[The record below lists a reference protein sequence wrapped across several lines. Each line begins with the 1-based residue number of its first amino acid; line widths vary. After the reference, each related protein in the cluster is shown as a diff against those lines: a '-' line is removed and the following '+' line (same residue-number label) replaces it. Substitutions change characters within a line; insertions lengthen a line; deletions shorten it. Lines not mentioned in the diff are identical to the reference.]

1 MNNEKTP
8 GLGELLRA
16 PGEVM
21 GFADGRARYWRLAA
35 FLALVTA
42 VGCALFGFAVG
53 SFVDLKV
60 AALDAAKMVGIAAF
74 SFVLCFPTLYVFA
87 TISGSKLSAARL
99 AVLGLVCTATLG
111 SLLAALSPILWLFS
125 VSTEKVAFI
134 VVLSCFLAALSLAFV
149 VCPITAA
156 AEKKIV
162 ANKAGLHLWLVV
174 FAVVALQTVTLVR
187 PLLAPIGTPRMPE
200 GKCFFLMHFGES
212 VGIGT
217 VSTCC
222 APS

>member
-21 GFADGRARYWRLAA
+21 GFADGKAHYWRLAV
-35 FLALVTA
+35 FLVLVTV

-60 AALDAAKMVGIAAF
+60 AALDAAKMVGIAVF

-87 TISGSKLSAARL
+87 TISGSKLSASRL

-111 SLLAALSPILWLFS
+111 SLLAALAPILWLFS

-187 PLLAPIGTPRMPE
+187 PMLAPIGTPRTPE
-200 GKCFFLMHFGES
+200 GKCFFLMHFGDS

-217 VSTCC
+217 VS
-222 APS
+222 AGR

>member
-21 GFADGRARYWRLAA
+21 GFADGRAHYWRLAV
-35 FLALVTA
+35 FLALVSA
-42 VGCALFGFAVG
+42 VGCALFGFAIG

-74 SFVLCFPTLYVFA
+74 SFALCFPTLYVFA
-87 TISGSKLSAARL
+87 TISGSKLSATRL
-99 AVLGLVCTATLG
+99 AVIGLICTATLG

-125 VSTEKVAFI
+125 VSTENVAFI

-187 PLLAPIGTPRMPE
+187 PMLAPIGTPRTPE
-200 GKCFFLMHFGES
+200 SKCFFLMHFGDS
-212 VGIGT
+212 VGLSGR
-217 VSTCC
+217 
-222 APS
+222 

>member
-16 PGEVM
+16 PGDIM
-21 GFADGRARYWRLAA
+21 GFADGKARCWRLAA
-35 FLALVTA
+35 FLALVTV

-60 AALDAAKMVGIAAF
+60 AALDAAKMVGVAAF

-99 AVLGLVCTATLG
+99 AVIGLVCTATLG

-125 VSTEKVAFI
+125 VSTENVAFI

-187 PLLAPIGTPRMPE
+187 PMLAPIGTPRTPE

-217 VSTCC
+217 V
-222 APS
+222 

>member
-21 GFADGRARYWRLAA
+21 GFADGRAHYWRLAV
-35 FLALVTA
+35 FLALVSA
-42 VGCALFGFAVG
+42 VGCALFGFAIG

-99 AVLGLVCTATLG
+99 AVIGLVCTATLG

-125 VSTEKVAFI
+125 VSTENVAFI

-187 PLLAPIGTPRMPE
+187 PMLAPIGTPRTPE
-200 GKCFFLMHFGES
+200 GKCFFLMHFGDS
-212 VGIGT
+212 VGL
-217 VSTCC
+217 SRR
-222 APS
+222 

>member
-16 PGEVM
+16 PSEVM
-21 GFADGRARYWRLAA
+21 GFADGKAQYWRLAA
-35 FLALVTA
+35 FLSFVTV

-60 AALDAAKMVGIAAF
+60 AALDAAKMVGIAVF

-87 TISGSKLSAARL
+87 TISGSKLSASRL

-111 SLLAALSPILWLFS
+111 SLLAALAPILWLFS

-134 VVLSCFLAALSLAFV
+134 VVLSCFLAALSLVFV
-149 VCPITAA
+149 ARPVAAA
-156 AEKKIV
+156 AEKGIV
-162 ANKAGLHLWLVV
+162 VNKAGLHLWLVV

-187 PLLAPIGTPRMPE
+187 PMLAPIGSQCWPC
-200 GKCFFLMHFGES
+200 GKCFFIEHFIS
-212 VGIGT
+212 AVM
-217 VSTCC
+217 
-222 APS
+222 

>member
-1 MNNEKTP
+1 MSNETTP

-16 PGEVM
+16 PGDVM
-21 GFADGRARYWRLAA
+21 GFADGQARCGRIAA

-111 SLLAALSPILWLFS
+111 SLLAALAPILWLFS
-125 VSTEKVAFI
+125 VSTENVAFI
-134 VVLSCFLAALSLAFV
+134 VVLSCLLAALSLVFV
-149 VCPITAA
+149 VRPVTAA
-156 AEKKIV
+156 AEKGIV
-162 ANKAGLHLWLVV
+162 ANRAGLNMWLVV

-187 PLLAPIGTPRMPE
+187 PMLAPIGTPRTPE
-200 GKCFFLMHFGES
+200 GKCFFLMHFGDS
-212 VGIGT
+212 VGLKAA
-217 VSTCC
+217 S
-222 APS
+222 AR

>member
-21 GFADGRARYWRLAA
+21 GFADGKVRCWRLAA

-74 SFVLCFPTLYVFA
+74 SFALCFPTLYVFA

-134 VVLSCFLAALSLAFV
+134 VVLSCFLAALSLVFV
-149 VCPITAA
+149 MSPINAA
-156 AEKKIV
+156 AEKEVV
-162 ANKAGLHLWLVV
+162 ANRAGLHLWLIV
-174 FAVVALQTVTLVR
+174 FAIVAFQTVTLVR
-187 PLLAPIGTPRMPE
+187 PMLAPIGTSRTPE

-212 VGIGT
+212 VGLT
-217 VSTCC
+217 
-222 APS
+222 AK

>member
-21 GFADGRARYWRLAA
+21 GFADGRAHYWRLAV
-35 FLALVTA
+35 FLALVTV
-42 VGCALFGFAVG
+42 VGCALFGFAIG

-60 AALDAAKMVGIAAF
+60 AALDAAKMVGIAVF

-99 AVLGLVCTATLG
+99 AVIGLVCTATLG

-125 VSTEKVAFI
+125 VSTENVAFI

-156 AEKKIV
+156 VEKGIV

-187 PLLAPIGTPRMPE
+187 PMLAPIGTPRTPE
-200 GKCFFLMHFGES
+200 GKCFFLMHFGEAAGLS
-212 VGIGT
+212 RR
-217 VSTCC
+217 
-222 APS
+222 

>member
-21 GFADGRARYWRLAA
+21 GFADGKARYWRLAA
-35 FLALVTA
+35 FLALVTV

-53 SFVDLKV
+53 SFVDMKV

-99 AVLGLVCTATLG
+99 AVIGLVCTATLG

-125 VSTEKVAFI
+125 VSTENVAFI

-187 PLLAPIGTPRMPE
+187 PMLAPIGTPRTPE

-212 VGIGT
+212 AGL
-217 VSTCC
+217 SRR
-222 APS
+222 

>member
-21 GFADGRARYWRLAA
+21 GFADGRAHYWRLAV
-35 FLALVTA
+35 FLALVSA
-42 VGCALFGFAVG
+42 VGCALFGFAIG

-134 VVLSCFLAALSLAFV
+134 VVLSCFLAGLSLAFV

-162 ANKAGLHLWLVV
+162 VNKAGLHLWLVV

-187 PLLAPIGTPRMPE
+187 PMLAPIGTPRTPE

-212 VGIGT
+212 IADEFR
-217 VSTCC
+217 SS
-222 APS
+222 AR

>member
-1 MNNEKTP
+1 MNNEKIP

-16 PGEVM
+16 PSDFM
-21 GFADGRARYWRLAA
+21 GFADGKARCWRLAA

-60 AALDAAKMVGIAAF
+60 AAFDAAKMVGIVAF
-74 SFVLCFPTLYVFA
+74 SFALCFPTLYVFA

-125 VSTEKVAFI
+125 VSTENVAFI
-134 VVLSCFLAALSLAFV
+134 VVLSCFLAALSLVFV
-149 VCPITAA
+149 MSPINAA
-156 AEKKIV
+156 AEKEVV
-162 ANKAGLHLWLVV
+162 ANRAGLHLWLIV
-174 FAVVALQTVTLVR
+174 FAIVALQTVTLVR
-187 PLLAPIGTPRMPE
+187 PMLAPIGTPRTPE
-200 GKCFFLMHFGES
+200 GRCFFLMHFGES
-212 VGIGT
+212 VGLT
-217 VSTCC
+217 
-222 APS
+222 AK

>member
-21 GFADGRARYWRLAA
+21 GFADGKARYWRLAA
-35 FLALVTA
+35 FLLLVTV

-60 AALDAAKMVGIAAF
+60 AALDAAKMVGIAVF

-99 AVLGLVCTATLG
+99 AVIGLVCTATLG

-125 VSTEKVAFI
+125 VSTENVAFI

-187 PLLAPIGTPRMPE
+187 PMLAPIGTPRTPE
-200 GKCFFLMHFGES
+200 GKCFFLMHFGDS
-212 VGIGT
+212 VGLKAA
-217 VSTCC
+217 S
-222 APS
+222 AR

>member
-21 GFADGRARYWRLAA
+21 GFADGKARYWRLAA
-35 FLALVTA
+35 FLALVSA
-42 VGCALFGFAVG
+42 VGCALFGFAIG

-99 AVLGLVCTATLG
+99 AVIGLVCTATLG

-125 VSTEKVAFI
+125 VSTENVAFI

-187 PLLAPIGTPRMPE
+187 PMPAPIGTPRTPE
-200 GKCFFLMHFGES
+200 GKCFFLMHFGDS
-212 VGIGT
+212 VGLSGR
-217 VSTCC
+217 
-222 APS
+222 

>member
-21 GFADGRARYWRLAA
+21 GFADGKARYWRLAA
-35 FLALVTA
+35 FLALVTV
-42 VGCALFGFAVG
+42 VGCALFGFAIG

-99 AVLGLVCTATLG
+99 AVIGLVCTATLG

-125 VSTEKVAFI
+125 VSTENVAFI

-156 AEKKIV
+156 VEKGIV

-187 PLLAPIGTPRMPE
+187 PMLAPIGTPRTPE
-200 GKCFFLMHFGES
+200 GKCFFLMHFGDS
-212 VGIGT
+212 VGLKAA
-217 VSTCC
+217 S
-222 APS
+222 AR

>member
-8 GLGELLRA
+8 RLGELLRA

-21 GFADGRARYWRLAA
+21 GFADGKARYWRLAA
-35 FLALVTA
+35 FLALVSA
-42 VGCALFGFAVG
+42 VGCALFGFAIG

-125 VSTEKVAFI
+125 VSTENVAFI

-187 PLLAPIGTPRMPE
+187 PMLAPIGTPRKPE
-200 GKCFFLMHFGES
+200 GKCFFLMHFGEA
-212 VGIGT
+212 VGHNAA
-217 VSTCC
+217 S
-222 APS
+222 AR

>member
-21 GFADGRARYWRLAA
+21 GFADGKARYWRFAA
-35 FLALVTA
+35 FLALVTV
-42 VGCALFGFAVG
+42 VGCALFGFAIG
-53 SFVDLKV
+53 SFVDMKV

-87 TISGSKLSAARL
+87 TISGSKLSASRL

-111 SLLAALSPILWLFS
+111 SLLAALAPILWLFS
-125 VSTEKVAFI
+125 VSTENVAFI

-187 PLLAPIGTPRMPE
+187 PMLAPIGTPRTPE
-200 GKCFFLMHFGES
+200 GKCFFLMHFGDS
-212 VGIGT
+212 VGL
-217 VSTCC
+217 SRR
-222 APS
+222 

>member
-21 GFADGRARYWRLAA
+21 GFADGKAHYWRLAV
-35 FLALVTA
+35 FLVLVTV

-60 AALDAAKMVGIAAF
+60 AALDAAKMVGIAVF

-87 TISGSKLSAARL
+87 TISGSKLSASRL

-134 VVLSCFLAALSLAFV
+134 VVLSCFLAGLSLAFV

-187 PLLAPIGTPRMPE
+187 PMLAPIGTPRTPE
-200 GKCFFLMHFGES
+200 GKCFFLMHFGDS
-212 VGIGT
+212 VGLKAA
-217 VSTCC
+217 S
-222 APS
+222 AR

>member
-1 MNNEKTP
+1 MSNKTTP

-16 PGEVM
+16 PGELM
-21 GFADGRARYWRLAA
+21 GFAEGRANNWRLAA
-35 FLALVTA
+35 FLVLVT
-42 VGCALFGFAVG
+42 VTGCGLFGFAVG

-87 TISGSKLSAARL
+87 TISGSKLSASRL

-111 SLLAALSPILWLFS
+111 SLLAALAPILWLFS

-134 VVLSCFLAALSLAFV
+134 VFLSCLLAALALGFV
-149 VCPITAA
+149 TRPIAAA
-156 AEKKIV
+156 AEKGIV
-162 ANKAGLHLWLVV
+162 VNKAGLHLWLVV

-187 PLLAPIGTPRMPE
+187 PMLAPIGTPRTPE
-200 GKCFFLMHFGES
+200 GKCFFLMHFGDS
-212 VGIGT
+212 VGLKAA
-217 VSTCC
+217 S
-222 APS
+222 AR

>member
-21 GFADGRARYWRLAA
+21 GFADGRAHYWRLAA
-35 FLALVTA
+35 FLALVSA
-42 VGCALFGFAVG
+42 VGCALFGFAIG

-60 AALDAAKMVGIAAF
+60 AALDATKMVGIAAF

-99 AVLGLVCTATLG
+99 AVIGLVCTATLG

-125 VSTEKVAFI
+125 VSTENVAFI

-187 PLLAPIGTPRMPE
+187 PMLAPIGTPRTPE
-200 GKCFFLMHFGES
+200 GKCFFLMHFGDS
-212 VGIGT
+212 VGFY
-217 VSTCC
+217 SR
-222 APS
+222 

>member
-21 GFADGRARYWRLAA
+21 GFADGKAHYWRLAV
-35 FLALVTA
+35 FLVLVTV

-60 AALDAAKMVGIAAF
+60 AALDAAKMVGIAVF

-99 AVLGLVCTATLG
+99 AVIGLVCTATLG

-125 VSTEKVAFI
+125 VSTENVAFI

-187 PLLAPIGTPRMPE
+187 PMLAPIGTPRTPE

-212 VGIGT
+212 AGL
-217 VSTCC
+217 SRR
-222 APS
+222 

>member
-21 GFADGRARYWRLAA
+21 GFADGKARYWRLAA
-35 FLALVTA
+35 FLLLVTV

-60 AALDAAKMVGIAAF
+60 AALDAAKMVGIAVF

-87 TISGSKLSAARL
+87 TISGSKLSASRL

-111 SLLAALSPILWLFS
+111 SLLAALAPILWLFS

-187 PLLAPIGTPRMPE
+187 PMLAPIGTPRMPE
-200 GKCFFLMHFGES
+200 GKCFFLMHFGDS

-217 VSTCC
+217 VS
-222 APS
+222 AGR

>member
-1 MNNEKTP
+1 MSNEKTP

-21 GFADGRARYWRLAA
+21 GFVDGKERYWRLAA
-35 FLALVTA
+35 FLALVTV

-53 SFVDLKV
+53 SFVDMKV

-87 TISGSKLSAARL
+87 TISGSKLSATRL
-99 AVLGLVCTATLG
+99 AVIGLVCTATFG

-125 VSTEKVAFI
+125 VSTEKAAFI
-134 VVLSCFLAALSLAFV
+134 VVLSCLLVALSLGFV
-149 VCPITAA
+149 ARPIAAA
-156 AEKKIV
+156 AEKGIV
-162 ANKAGLHLWLVV
+162 ANIAGLHMWLVV

-187 PLLAPIGTPRMPE
+187 PMLAPIGTPRMPE
-200 GKCFFLMHFGES
+200 GKCFFLMHFGDS
-212 VGIGT
+212 VGLAGR
-217 VSTCC
+217 
-222 APS
+222 